1 MYCSKKELLGKV
13 EGEDGQGV
21 GSASLGG
28 TRMAGAGGRLLG
40 LLLLMFSFEFLGRG
54 KVLLVKVFCEA
65 FRIRVFLSFLLLLYT
80 RYER

>member
-40 LLLLMFSFEFLGRG
+40 LLLFSFESLGRG
-54 KVLLVKVFCEA
+54 KVITCKGVL
-65 FRIRVFLSFLLLLYT
+65 
-80 RYER
+80 